1 MERLQAQPVNL
12 TGIQK
17 QTSRDTTKIS
27 PSSRIDGKVMMNI
40 RRELSARKRLW
51 KENLS
56 KLTVIDLTIFV
67 NVGQLEGLINL
78 EQMIQNIN
86 KEENEPDEFYFL
98 TSS

>member
-1 MERLQAQPVNL
+1 
-12 TGIQK
+12 
-17 QTSRDTTKIS
+17 
-27 PSSRIDGKVMMNI
+27 MMNI